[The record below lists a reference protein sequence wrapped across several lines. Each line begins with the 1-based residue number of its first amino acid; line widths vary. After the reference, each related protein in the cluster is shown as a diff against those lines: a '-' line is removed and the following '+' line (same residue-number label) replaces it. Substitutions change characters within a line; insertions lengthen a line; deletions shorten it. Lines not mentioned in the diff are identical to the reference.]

1 MTQRFTAAVGLIC
14 LAVTAG
20 LCLAA
25 FLTYR
30 RHAQQVME
38 DNVVAAK
45 GIGLASG
52 PLVLGAFMGN
62 ARAAEQ
68 AEGAIAQNPLIPL
81 EAPPAT
87 RWCLI
92 GAAPFA
98 AGAVAC
104 FFILGNLMF
113 VLVAG
118 ATGMSRGA
126 RDLILRASR
135 AVAAARGELRHRDDR
150 PPSPPTD
157 FNSLPKYPEN

>member
-68 AEGAIAQNPLIPL
+68 AEGVCRVGRRDP
-81 EAPPAT
+81 
-87 RWCLI
+87 
-92 GAAPFA
+92 GALGDRSRKIELVPVRRGAGPSFP
-98 AGAVAC
+98 GAVRHHQDVSPC
-104 FFILGNLMF
+104 LG
-113 VLVAG
+113 
-118 ATGMSRGA
+118 
-126 RDLILRASR
+126 
-135 AVAAARGELRHRDDR
+135 
-150 PPSPPTD
+150 PC
-157 FNSLPKYPEN
+157 